1 MLLDKCMFQCI
12 PYVTCILTLLPLRN
26 LSLICICHCY
36 TCRSQWPSGLR
47 RGSAAARLL
56 VLRVRIP
63 PGAWMFVSHKC
74 CVLSGRGLCIGLIT
88 RPEEIYRVWCVQ
100 WVWLRSPV
108 WSWGAGGHDPAS
120 GRSATGGK
128 NYMYVLSPS
137 GPASW
142 SSGQGLWLLIMR
154 SQVRFPVLPRK
165 FFVAGKKF
173 PWWPWSG

>member
-1 MLLDKCMFQCI
+1 MHQKFFNFSPPQLECYCQFRTSVYLLKDLQNPRKYEVATLFNLTMLLDKCMFQCI

-100 WVWLRSPV
+100 WV
-108 WSWGAGGHDPAS
+108 
-120 GRSATGGK
+120 
-128 NYMYVLSPS
+128 
-137 GPASW
+137 
-142 SSGQGLWLLIMR
+142 
-154 SQVRFPVLPRK
+154 
-165 FFVAGKKF
+165 
-173 PWWPWSG
+173 